1 MGAKELNR
9 NNHGD
14 VKLERIFGSFF
25 FSFAIAFIE
34 HAGFVVMVCICPFN
48 VYI

>member
-1 MGAKELNR
+1 METLSLS
-9 NNHGD
+9 
-14 VKLERIFGSFF
+14 VFLVVF

-34 HAGFVVMVCICPFN
+34 HAGFVVMVCIYPFN